1 MNETA
6 YLRGKAEGRAEG
18 RAEAR
23 AKEHASLILRVLEK
37 RGVRVPEDIQER
49 ITSCSDLVT
58 LDLWFDRSLSATA
71 AEDLFAELEEGVMGL
86 AQVCALSIALGLP
99 LDQATAELRRN
110 LEELSQCRSL
120 SPAEVAYVRDRT
132 PRWPAEST

>member
-37 RGVRVPEDIQER
+37 RGVHVPEDIQER

-58 LDLWFDRSLSATA
+58 LDLWFDRSLS
-71 AEDLFAELEEGVMGL
+71 
-86 AQVCALSIALGLP
+86 
-99 LDQATAELRRN
+99 
-110 LEELSQCRSL
+110 
-120 SPAEVAYVRDRT
+120 PAEVAYVRGRT
-132 PRWPAEST
+132 PR